1 MKNFK
6 QLLPYLRPCRK
17 EFFLAVLFV
26 TAESIFELFIPLVM
40 SDIIDVGVA
49 GRDIRYILQ
58 QGIQMAVCALL
69 SLFCGLLFARYAA
82 RTALGFGTCIR
93 EAEYARLQDYSF
105 ANLDHFETSSLI
117 TRMTTDVTVL
127 QNTVV
132 NGLRPLVRGP
142 VLLVMGLILA
152 FYMNVRLA
160 LVFLVCTPLLGC
172 ILFLIVR
179 KTAPMY
185 GKLQASVDKVNLVVQ
200 ENLNAIRAVKAYVR
214 GDYEEA
220 NFGQANRTLT
230 ENSRNTFRIAV
241 LNLPAFQFVM
251 YTATV
256 LILWFGG
263 NFIHAGTLEVG
274 SLTGFLSYVMQI
286 INSLMMISNVFLM
299 LTRSLASIT
308 RIGEVFAEV
317 PDLTDVPEGLG
328 RVPDGSVEFRNVDF
342 KYSSAARRPALS
354 DVSLKFESGQTV
366 GIIGGTG
373 SSKSTLIQL
382 IPRLYDV
389 TSGSVRVGGHD
400 VREYRLP
407 VLRDA
412 IGIVLQKNVLFS
424 GTVRENLRWGNEQ
437 ASEEEMWTAC
447 RRAGAD
453 EFLKR
458 MPGGLDTVL
467 DQGAQNLSGGQKQR
481 LCIARTLLKHP
492 KVLIFD
498 DSTSAVDTATE
509 AHIWRELKA
518 IPDMTKIIIAQRI
531 TSVMHAD
538 QIIILDDGKV
548 HAAGSHDTLL
558 KTDKIYQEIY
568 HSQIHTA
575 GEIRED
581 TVQKGGDGYAADN
594 REKA

>member
-1 MKNFK
+1 MKNLK
-6 QLLPYLRPCRK
+6 QLLPYLKPCRK

-26 TAESIFELFIPLVM
+26 AAESAFELFIPLVM
-40 SDIIDVGVA
+40 SDIIDVGVTS
-49 GRDIRYILQ
+49 RDIRYILQ
-58 QGIQMAVCALL
+58 QGILMAVCALL
-69 SLFCGLLFARYAA
+69 SLICGLLFARFAA

-93 EAEYARLQDYSF
+93 EAEYARLQEYSF

-127 QNTVV
+127 QNTMI

-160 LVFLVCTPLLGC
+160 VVFLICAPVLGC

-185 GKLQASVDKVNLVVQ
+185 GILQASVDRVNSVVQ

-214 GDYEEA
+214 GDYEEENFQRA
-220 NFGQANRTLT
+220 NQALM
-230 ENSRNTFRIAV
+230 EHSRSTFRIAV

-251 YTATV
+251 YAGTV
-256 LILWFGG
+256 MILWFGG
-263 NFIHAGTLEVG
+263 TYIHAGSLEVG

-299 LTRSLASIT
+299 LTRSLASIS
-308 RIGEVFAEV
+308 RIGEIFAEA
-317 PDLTDVPEGLG
+317 PDLSDVPGG
-328 RVPDGSVEFRNVDF
+328 RTRVPDGSVEFRNVNF
-342 KYSSAARRPALS
+342 QYSSAARRPALS
-354 DVSLKFESGQTV
+354 DVNLRFESGQTI

-373 SSKSTLIQL
+373 SSKSTLVQL

-389 TSGSVRVGGHD
+389 TSGSVLLGGHD

-424 GTVRENLRWGNEQ
+424 GTVRENLQWGNEQ
-437 ASEEEMWTAC
+437 ASDEELWAAC
-447 RRAGAD
+447 RTSCAD
-453 EFLKR
+453 EFLTK
-458 MPGGLDTVL
+458 MPGGLDARL
-467 DQGAQNLSGGQKQR
+467 DQGGLNLSGGQKQR
-481 LCIARTLLKHP
+481 LCIARTLLKRP

-509 AHIWRELKA
+509 AQIWRGLKA

-538 QIIILDDGKV
+538 QIVILDDGRV
-548 HAAGSHDTLL
+548 HAVGRHETLL
-558 KTDKIYQEIY
+558 KTDPIYQEIY
-568 HSQIHTA
+568 CSQVHTA
-575 GEIRED
+575 LDAPED
-581 TVQKGGDGYAADN
+581 GAQKGGD
-594 REKA
+594 